1 MSDEQSP
8 AQDPQFA
15 PPPPA
20 PTGMPYAPPVAAAAY
35 GSENALAL
43 PPGVELASRGR
54 RVGAYFLEILLVI
67 VTLGIGWVIWGLVV
81 WGKGTSPALQVLGMR
96 AWKPSQGK
104 VASYGTMAL
113 RSIVGY
119 IVQGIVGIVTQLI
132 SLVLFL
138 TDDLNRNIPDRIAG
152 TVIVYDPNKVLS

>member
-1 MSDEQSP
+1 MSDPQNP

-15 PPPPA
+15 PPPPQ
-20 PTGMPYAPPVAAAAY
+20 PGIPSAPPVAATAY
-35 GSENALAL
+35 GTTVAL
-43 PPGVELASRGR
+43 PPGVVLASRGR

-67 VTLGIGWVIWGLVV
+67 VTLVIGWVIWGLVV

-96 AWKPSQGK
+96 AWKPAEGK
-104 VASYGTMAL
+104 VAGYGTMAL

-119 IVQGIVGIVTQLI
+119 IVQGLVGIVTQLI

-138 TDDLNRNIPDRIAG
+138 TDDQNRNIPDRIAG
-152 TVIVYDPNKVLS
+152 TVIVHDPNKVLG